1 MPHFIVEYSAN
12 LEQELDLPELLKVLN
27 DTAVSTGVFPLGGI
41 RSRAIR
47 CDHFRVA
54 EGDPENGFIHLTA
67 KVGSGRPVE
76 TLQEAGD
83 TVFQAFT
90 DFLEP
95 IFSTRYLSIGF
106 ELTELHPVL
115 NYKKNNIHEK
125 LKAKFNN

>member
-12 LEQELDLPELLKVLN
+12 LDDQLDVPELLKVLN
-27 DTAVSTGVFPLGGI
+27 ETAVSTGVFPLGGI

-47 CDHFRVA
+47 CEHYRVA
-54 EGDPENGFIHLTA
+54 EGDPENSFIHLTA

-76 TLQEAGD
+76 TLKGAGD

-90 DFLEP
+90 EFLEP

-125 LKAKFNN
+125 LKAKSK

>member
-47 CDHFRVA
+47 CDYFRVA

-67 KVGSGRPVE
+67 KVGSGRPIE
-76 TLQEAGD
+76 ILQEAGD

-95 IFSTRYLSIGF
+95 VFSTRYLSIGF

-125 LKAKFNN
+125 LKAKSNN

>member
-12 LEQELDLPELLKVLN
+12 IEDELDLPELLKVLN
-27 DTAVSTGVFPLGGI
+27 ETAVSTGVFPLGGI

-47 CDHFRVA
+47 CEHFRVA

-67 KVGSGRPVE
+67 KVGSGRPIE

-83 TVFQAFT
+83 SVFKAFT

-115 NYKKNNIHEK
+115 NYKKNNIHQK
-125 LKAKFNN
+125 LKAQSK